1 MHETEADVVV
11 LGAGPAGEVVA
22 GQLADAGQDV
32 VIVESRLVGGE
43 CSFYGC
49 MPSKALLR
57 PAELLAE
64 AQRVPGVRELVSG
77 SLDPQRV
84 LDRRDEVIHD
94 LDDAAQLPWL
104 EDRGIRLVRGHARFA
119 GERTVEVRDGDD
131 RPRERITAR
140 RAVVVATG
148 TRPATP
154 PVPGLAEV
162 GGWTNRE
169 GTTADQVPGSLI
181 VLGGGPIGCELAQAW
196 ASLGARVTV
205 LEGAPRI
212 LLKEEPFAA
221 AQVTERLRHEGVDVR
236 TGINVVHAVREGE
249 RVVVTL
255 EGGEQVDADEILI
268 AAGRTP
274 NTDTLALDRVGA
286 GTDDKGFLETDAS
299 LRVGGRPWLFAIGD
313 VNGRALLTHQGK
325 RQARVVVAHLL
336 DRPGGALLAD
346 EPDGGRSPRVTFTE
360 PQVAAVGYTLDA
372 ARDAGIDAIAVD
384 APSDGTAG
392 ASFIG
397 KNAGGTTR
405 FVIDR
410 EGEHLIGATFVGAGV
425 AEQLHA
431 ATIAVAAKVPLDL
444 LDAATPAFPT
454 RTETWLRLID
464 RRSP

>member
-22 GQLADAGQDV
+22 GQLADAGLDV
-32 VIVESRLVGGE
+32 VIVEPRLVGGE

-64 AQRVPGVRELVSG
+64 TERVPGVRELVSG
-77 SLDPQRV
+77 TLDPQRV

-104 EDRGIRLVRGHARFA
+104 EDRGIRLVRGHGRFA
-119 GERTVEVRDGDD
+119 AERTVEVRDDED

-140 RAVVVATG
+140 RAVIVATG
-148 TRPATP
+148 TRPALP

-181 VLGGGPIGCELAQAW
+181 VIGGGPIGCELAQAW
-196 ASLGARVTV
+196 RSLGARVTV

-221 AQVTERLRHEGVDVR
+221 AQVAERLRHAGVDVR
-236 TGINVVHAVREGE
+236 AGVTVAHAAREGE
-249 RVVVTL
+249 QVVVTL
-255 EGGEQVDADEILI
+255 EGGEQVVADELLV

-274 NTDTLALDRVGA
+274 NTDGLGLDRIAVGA
-286 GTDDKGFLETDAS
+286 DARGFLETDAS
-299 LRVGGRPWLFAIGD
+299 LRVGGRSWLFAIGD

-325 RQARVVVAHLL
+325 RQARVVAAHLL
-336 DRPGGALLAD
+336 DRPGGALRAD
-346 EPDGGRSPRVTFTE
+346 ELDGGRSPRVTFTE

-372 ARDAGIDAIAVD
+372 AREAGIDAVALD

-392 ASFIG
+392 ASFVG
-397 KNAGGTTR
+397 KDAGGTTR
-405 FVIDR
+405 FVVDR
-410 EGEHLIGATFVGAGV
+410 RNDRLIGATFVGAGV

-431 ATIAVAAKVPLDL
+431 ATIAVAGKVPLDV
-444 LDAATPAFPT
+444 LDAATPPFPT
-454 RTETWLRLID
+454 RTETWLRLTD
-464 RRSP
+464 RE

>member
-11 LGAGPAGEVVA
+11 LGAGPAGEVAA
-22 GQLADAGQDV
+22 GRLAEAGLDV
-32 VIVESRLVGGE
+32 VIVEPRLVGGE

-64 AQRVPGVRELVSG
+64 TARVPGVRELVDG
-77 SLDPQRV
+77 RLDPQRV

-104 EDRGIRLVRGHARFA
+104 DERGIRLVRGHGRLA
-119 GERTVEVRDGDD
+119 GELTVEVHDDD
-131 RPRERITAR
+131 RPRERIAVR
-140 RAVVVATG
+140 RAVLVATG
-148 TRPATP
+148 TRPALP
-154 PVPGLAEV
+154 PVPGLADV

-169 GTTADQVPGSLI
+169 ATTADEVPESLI

-196 ASLGARVTV
+196 RSLGSRVTL

-221 AQVTERLRHEGVDVR
+221 AQVADGLRHAGVDVR
-236 TGINVVHAVREGE
+236 AGVTVAHAARDGDE
-249 RVVVTL
+249 VVVTL
-255 EGGEQVDADEILI
+255 EGGEQLVASELLV
-268 AAGRTP
+268 AAGRVP
-274 NTDTLALDRVGA
+274 NADDLGLERIGVETDER
-286 GTDDKGFLETDAS
+286 GFLPTDEA
-299 LRVGGRPWLFAIGD
+299 LRVDGRPWLFAIGD

-325 RQARVVVAHLL
+325 RQARVVCAHLL
-336 DRPGGALLAD
+336 DQPGGTLLSD
-346 EPDGGRSPRVTFTE
+346 EPDGGRSPRVTFTD

-372 ARDAGIDAIAVD
+372 AREAGIDAVAVD

-392 ASFIG
+392 ASFVG
-397 KNAGGTTR
+397 KGAGGTTR
-405 FVIDR
+405 FVVDR
-410 EGEHLIGATFVGAGV
+410 RQQVLVGATFVGAGV

-431 ATIAVAAKVPLDL
+431 ATIAVTAKVPLPL

-464 RRSP
+464 RD

>member
-22 GQLADAGQDV
+22 GQLADAGLDV
-32 VIVESRLVGGE
+32 VLVEPRLVGGE

-57 PAELLAE
+57 PMELLAE
-64 AQRVPGVRELVSG
+64 VERVPGVHELVSG
-77 SLDPQRV
+77 TLDAQRV
-84 LDRRDEVIHD
+84 LDRRDEVVHD

-104 EDRGIRLVRGHARFA
+104 EDHGIRLVRGHARFA
-119 GERTVEVRDGDD
+119 GERAVEVRDDDD
-131 RPRERITAR
+131 RPRERITAH

-148 TRPATP
+148 TRPVVP
-154 PVPGLAEV
+154 PIPGLAEV

-169 GTTADQVPGSLI
+169 GTTADQVPGSLL

-196 ASLGARVTV
+196 RSLGAHVTL

-221 AQVTERLRHEGVDVR
+221 AQVTERLRHEGIDVR
-236 TGINVVHAVREGE
+236 TGVNVVHAVREGE

-255 EGGEQVDADEILI
+255 EGGEQIDADEILI
-268 AAGRTP
+268 AAGRAP
-274 NTDTLALDRVGA
+274 NTDGLGLDRIGVG
-286 GTDDKGFLETDAS
+286 TNEHGFLVTDAS
-299 LRVGGRPWLFAIGD
+299 LRVGERPWLFAIGD

-336 DRPGGALLAD
+336 NRPGGALAPD

-372 ARDAGIDAIAVD
+372 ARDAGIDAVAVD

-392 ASFIG
+392 ASFVG
-397 KNAGGTTR
+397 RGAGGTTR

-410 EGEHLIGATFVGAGV
+410 AGERLIGATFVGAGV

-431 ATIAVAAKVPLDL
+431 ATIAVAGKVPLDL
-444 LDAATPAFPT
+444 LDAAVPPFPT
-454 RTETWLRLID
+454 RTETWLRLAE
-464 RRSP
+464 RRLP

>member
-11 LGAGPAGEVVA
+11 LGAGPSGEVVA
-22 GQLADAGQDV
+22 GRLADAGLDV
-32 VIVESRLVGGE
+32 VLVEPRLVGGE

-64 AQRVPGVRELVSG
+64 VERVPGIRELVSG
-77 SLDPQRV
+77 TLDAQRV
-84 LDRRDEVIHD
+84 LDRRDQVVHD
-94 LDDAAQLPWL
+94 LDDASQLPWL
-104 EDRGIRLVRGHARFA
+104 DDRGIRLVRGRARFA
-119 GERTVEVRDGDD
+119 AERTVEVLDDED
-131 RPRERITAR
+131 RPRERITAH
-140 RAVVVATG
+140 RAVIVATG
-148 TRPATP
+148 TRPVLP
-154 PVPGLAEV
+154 PVSGLDEV

-196 ASLGARVTV
+196 RSLGAHVTL

-221 AQVTERLRHEGVDVR
+221 AQVTERLRHHGIDVR
-236 TGINVVHAVREGE
+236 TGVHVVHAVREGE
-249 RVVVTL
+249 RVVVTF
-255 EGGEQVDADEILI
+255 EGGEQVDADEILV
-268 AAGRTP
+268 AAGRAP
-274 NTDTLALDRVGA
+274 NTDGLGLERIGV
-286 GTDDKGFLETDAS
+286 GTDAHGFLETDAS

-336 DRPGGALLAD
+336 HRPGGALLPD
-346 EPDGGRSPRVTFTE
+346 ELDGDRSPRVTFTE

-372 ARDAGIDAIAVD
+372 AREAGVDAIAID

-392 ASFIG
+392 ASFVG
-397 KNAGGTTR
+397 RGAGGTTR

-410 EGEHLIGATFVGAGV
+410 ADERLIGATFVGAGV

-431 ATIAVAAKVPLDL
+431 ATIAVAGKVPLDR
-444 LDAATPAFPT
+444 LDAAVPPFPT
-454 RTETWLRLID
+454 RTETWLRLTE
-464 RRSP
+464 RG